1 MGHMV
6 PVPCAPIAVLF
17 FFNYF
22 ISIYLLYIVLGFIVP
37 FAYMYVIHFRQ
48 VHSPYWFLVIPT
60 LCSLAP
66 SCSQPALLL
75 LSCLI
80 LMTLIVGVN
89 CRLDGH

>member
-1 MGHMV
+1 MGLTV
-6 PVPCAPIAVLF
+6 PVPCALIAVLF

-22 ISIYLLYIVLGFIVP
+22 MSIYLLYIILGFIVP
-37 FAYMYVIHFRQ
+37 FAHMYVIHFDQ

-66 SCSQPALLL
+66 SYSQPALLL
-75 LSCLI
+75 LSCLF

-89 CRLDGH
+89 C